1 MADIKHLFHISA
13 SFEKIYVAISTIQGL
28 ASWWTTQTSGKSEVG
43 GMMEFRFGSQFIN
56 KMKVI
61 EMKNNKSVLW
71 ECVDGPEDWI
81 GTKVSFH
88 LDENEGKTRV
98 RFDHTGWKDANDFYA
113 NCNFSWGRF
122 MESLRNLC
130 EKGKGAPFSAGQ

>member
-13 SFEKIYVAISTIQGL
+13 SFEKVYHAISTIEGL
-28 ASWWTTQTSGKSEVG
+28 AAWWTVQTTGKSEVG
-43 GMMEFRFGSQFIN
+43 GMIEFRFGSQFFN
-56 KMKVI
+56 KMRVI
-61 EMKNNKSVLW
+61 EMKPGSSVTW
-71 ECVDGPEDWI
+71 ECVEGPPDWI
-81 GTKVSFH
+81 GTKISFH

-122 MESLRNLC
+122 MESLRGLC
-130 EKGKGAPFSAGQ
+130 EKGKGNPFSAS